1 MTPDLSRQM
10 GRLLSMSRA
19 TPDEREQLIR
29 AAAGREVATV
39 ADMSTADQ
47 ALVAE
52 LERRV
57 EQRRIWLARS

>member
-19 TPDEREQLIR
+19 TPDERERLIR
-29 AAAGREVATV
+29 AAAGPGVATV
-39 ADMSTADQ
+39 ADMSVADQ

-57 EQRRIWLARS
+57 QQRRIWLARS

>member
-1 MTPDLSRQM
+1 MTTGLARQV
-10 GRLLSMSRA
+10 GQLLSMSRA

-29 AAAGREVATV
+29 AAAGPEVATV
-39 ADMSTADQ
+39 ADMSATDQ

-57 EQRRIWLARS
+57 EQRRLSLAKS

>member
-1 MTPDLSRQM
+1 MTPDLSRR
-10 GRLLSMSRA
+10 RLLSMSRA

-29 AAAGREVATV
+29 AAAGPGVATV
-39 ADMSTADQ
+39 ADTSTAAQ

-52 LERRV
+52 LERRL

>member
-1 MTPDLSRQM
+1 MAPDLSGQI

-19 TPDEREQLIR
+19 TPDERAQLIR
-29 AAAGREVATV
+29 AAAGPEVAAV
-39 ADMSTADQ
+39 ADMSVADQ

-52 LERRV
+52 LERRA

>member
-1 MTPDLSRQM
+1 MPPDQSRRL

-29 AAAGREVATV
+29 AAARPEVATV

-47 ALVAE
+47 ELVAE

-57 EQRRIWLARS
+57 EQRRLWLAGP